1 VLAALIAAAPEWAEQ
16 FSPEASASARP
27 LDEALVAA
35 LRAVAA
41 ERPVML
47 AIDDVGCLD
56 TESLL
61 QLPRMLRGIGS
72 FPLVLVMVAR
82 LGDVRNE
89 IDGLRGQVNHV
100 YSGLHVAVEPLRD
113 AELFQ
118 AVQEVLPAWNP
129 EAQDRLTRR
138 LIAESAGLPAV
149 AIGILEAVVRGLA
162 LEELDGTWPVPDHT
176 MDATL
181 PSPMPGTLTAATRM
195 RFHQLDDLD
204 RQLLNLIAVEGSTI
218 RADRLCRLTGQEAE
232 EVDRH
237 LDALES
243 ERWVVADSRGYRY
256 RVRAVGTLVAA
267 ELMTPGQR
275 RRIEARLAEN

>member
-1 VLAALIAAAPEWAEQ
+1 
-16 FSPEASASARP
+16 
-27 LDEALVAA
+27 
-35 LRAVAA
+35 
-41 ERPVML
+41 
-47 AIDDVGCLD
+47 
-56 TESLL
+56 
-61 QLPRMLRGIGS
+61 MLRGIGS

-162 LEELDGTWPVPDHT
+162 LEELDGTWPAPDHT